1 MKKNL
6 GKTFKKI
13 KVSSQS
19 KQFNKMIPR
28 FVLWSHRTRHH
39 FFGRVMRTNQ
49 LSQKLFSI
57 QHAPVAPVEMVLQDA
72 FNLYRIYTKFLAP
85 FFSIVTW
92 FLDTFGAGKCV
103 RKHQTQDMVAKSH
116 VGGHTFTWIRAAK
129 VVEALTVDNEI
140 WNIEPNG
147 FGGDC
152 SYKKWKIKEKC
163 HLILWYFHDLHIY
176 IYLRVCVLVIEWV
189 HFILWHHVK
198 NPCEF
203 FSHGEPI
210 LQPDPLGNFSVD
222 KKRICPNQAGS
233 TRWETM
239 GDTQQW

>member
-1 MKKNL
+1 
-6 GKTFKKI
+6 
-13 KVSSQS
+13 
-19 KQFNKMIPR
+19 MIPR

-49 LSQKLFSI
+49 SFQKLFSI

-103 RKHQTQDMVAKSH
+103 SKHQTQDMDHA
-116 VGGHTFTWIRAAK
+116 FTWIRAAK
-129 VVEALTVDNEI
+129 VVEALTVDTEI

-163 HLILWYFHDLHIY
+163 HLILWYYHDIY
-176 IYLRVCVLVIEWV
+176 IYVCVCVLIIEWV
-189 HFILWHHVK
+189 HFILWHHVS
-198 NPCEF
+198 PMWVF
-203 FSHGEPI
+203 
-210 LQPDPLGNFSVD
+210 QPRGAHLAARPFGKLLSWQKTNMSKPGR
-222 KKRICPNQAGS
+222 KYK
-233 TRWETM
+233 M
-239 GDTQQW
+239 GDHGWHPAMIS